1 MIVFLDVL
9 IFINAVVN
17 FFLIYI
23 TAKTLRIKVKFRYIL
38 LSSCLGSLYV
48 ITLVFPRLA
57 VFTNLSFKIAAAEI
71 LVLITFRSK
80 NIIFNLKALSIFI
93 MYSMLLAGICIFIQ
107 YNTGGYNLYD
117 FSYKW
122 LLISIMVIYIIIDRL
137 VVYIRDRKNLTTL
150 IFNVDIILNSGS
162 KRVKAF
168 LDTGNELK
176 EPATNLPVI
185 IVEKSVFCNID
196 IKGYDKF
203 FIPYKVVNGKCG
215 KLVGFKPK
223 AVKIAVGK
231 NMESRDAI
239 VAFCEDR
246 LSELSDYHA
255 LLPRGV
261 I

>member
-9 IFINAVVN
+9 IFINTVVD
-17 FFLIYI
+17 FFIMYI
-23 TAKTLRIKVKFRYIL
+23 TSKTLRVKAKFKYML
-38 LSSCLGSLYV
+38 LSSVLGALYV
-48 ITLVFPRLA
+48 IVLLFPELTVLSNLFFKLV
-57 VFTNLSFKIAAAEI
+57 VAEI
-71 LVLITFRSK
+71 LVFITFRNK
-80 NIIFNLKALSIFI
+80 NIMFNLKALSIFI
-93 MYSMLLAGICIFIQ
+93 MYSMLLAGICIFTQ
-107 YNTGGYNLYD
+107 YNTGEYDIYN

-122 LLISIMVIYIIIDRL
+122 LIISIMIIYIVIDRL

-150 IFNVDIILNSGS
+150 IYNVDIILNSGS

-185 IVEKSVFCNID
+185 VVEKSVFCNVD
-196 IKGYDKF
+196 IKDYDKF
-203 FIPYKVVNGKCG
+203 FIPYKVVNGECG

-223 AVKIAVGK
+223 AVKISIGE
-231 NMESRDAI
+231 NMEIRDVI
-239 VAFCEDR
+239 IAFCEDK